1 MTSQCTYCLNESRQ
15 ALPSPLPTTNT
26 SKLLRSK
33 NSLLTKNWLAIYYK
47 LYCCKIK
54 ANITN
59 CKLNHLGYIIEPS
72 NL

>member
-47 LYCCKIK
+47 LYIAVK
-54 ANITN
+54 
-59 CKLNHLGYIIEPS
+59 
-72 NL
+72 